1 MLVQVKQL
9 GLFYEPYYLHD
20 LFKQPVD
27 ERLYGVKLIE
37 RARVNKHGAK
47 RYQVLDEGINSDRN
61 VFRTNGENGENG
73 FYVVDKN
80 ESVIFYSYS
89 DPERRKCFI

>member
-20 LFKQPVD
+20 LFKLPVD
-27 ERLYGVKLIE
+27 EHLYGVKVIE
-37 RARVNKHGAK
+37 RARVNKHGVK
-47 RYQVLDEGINSDRN
+47 HYQVLDKGINSDQN
-61 VFRTNGENGENG
+61 VFRTYEGNG
-73 FYVVDKN
+73 FYVVDKD